1 MTAPVSLTPKF
12 AWPRL
17 FAGTSDASHSIRP
30 ERPENPVEGLMGEG
44 LFQPLHLLIIIAII
58 LLIFGTSKFAALGKG
73 MGEGIRNFKAA
84 MKDPEEEKKEKK
96 EEEKKS

>member
-17 FAGTSDASHSIRP
+17 FAGTSDASHTAFARSARKT
-30 ERPENPVEGLMGEG
+30 PVEGLMGEG

-96 EEEKKS
+96 EEEKK

>member
-1 MTAPVSLTPKF
+1 VESSGASAHSPGAPETP
-12 AWPRL
+12 
-17 FAGTSDASHSIRP
+17 G
-30 ERPENPVEGLMGEG
+30 GLMGEG
-44 LFQPLHLLIIIAII
+44 LFQPLHLLIIIGII

-84 MKDPEEEKKEKK
+84 MKDPEEEKKDKK